1 MEQSTGSCCSP
12 KPSTTPSTETQ
23 AQDLHLGTRPQ
34 QGENAIAYCPVMVGT
49 PVVKAEAEA
58 KGLFRDYDGERFW
71 LCCAGCGPAFDA
83 EPAEYA
89 HAS

>member
-12 KPSTTPSTETQ
+12 KSGTTPS
-23 AQDLHLGTRPQ
+23 AGTRTQDVHLDTRPG
-34 QGENAIAYCPVMVGT
+34 QGENTIAYCPVMAGT

-83 EPAEYA
+83 EPAKYT
-89 HAS
+89 HAG